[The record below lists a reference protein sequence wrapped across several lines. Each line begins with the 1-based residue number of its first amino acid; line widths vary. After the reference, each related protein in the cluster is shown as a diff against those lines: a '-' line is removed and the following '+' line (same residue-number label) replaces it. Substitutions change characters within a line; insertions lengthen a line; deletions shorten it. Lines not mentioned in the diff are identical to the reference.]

1 MKNHQLPASEVKVH
15 FGEVLNRVVY
25 GKQPVIV
32 TKHNKA
38 VAVIVDMEE
47 WQKHKQKKTE
57 SPPRKRAK
65 WLIEADRIREGIHVW
80 QKKTKVVDTLDSV
93 KLIRELRDEMSR
105 V

>member
-1 MKNHQLPASEVKVH
+1 MKNQQLPASEVKVH

-38 VAVIVDMEE
+38 VAIIVDMKE
-47 WQKHKQKKTE
+47 WQKHSCKKTE
-57 SPPRKRAK
+57 TPPRKRAK
-65 WLIEADRIREGIHVW
+65 WLIEADRIRENIHVW